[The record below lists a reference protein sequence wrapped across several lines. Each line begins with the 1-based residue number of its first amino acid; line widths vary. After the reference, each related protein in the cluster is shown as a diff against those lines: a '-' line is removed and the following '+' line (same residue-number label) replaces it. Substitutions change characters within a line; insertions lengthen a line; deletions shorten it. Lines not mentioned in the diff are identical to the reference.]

1 MITTHGEI
9 RAHRVT
15 SSGKRY
21 KPNMK
26 IILFFTCVITLLT
39 TTGCLVSDAEWHGYT
54 GGHDPIRG
62 RSEVK
67 AGPPAVVVRAP
78 EVVVR
83 PPDVIVR

>member
-39 TTGCLVSDAEWHGYT
+39 TTGCLVSDAEWHGYA
-54 GGHDPIRG
+54 GGHDHIRG
-62 RSEVK
+62 RSEVRV
-67 AGPPAVVVRAP
+67 GPPVVVVRAP
-78 EVVVR
+78 EAVVR